1 MGPMAEAIYKSI
13 NTDEKVDILSR
24 GLVVMFPAPINPKT
38 EVVLGSHGLEAVN
51 KTAQA
56 LTDED
61 IIAEG
66 TLVLCMDETQRE
78 MFHDRYPLIN
88 AAVLTEYV
96 GEPELEDPYG
106 GTLMDYEKCFSSL
119 SLALRKLN
127 AKLSE
132 EGSFI

>member
-1 MGPMAEAIYKSI
+1 MAETIYKSI
-13 NTDEKVDILSR
+13 NPESGADVISR
-24 GLVVMFPAPINPKT
+24 GLVVMFPVPINPKT
-38 EVVLGSHGLEAVN
+38 EVVLGSHGLEPAE
-51 KTAQA
+51 KTAKA
-56 LTDED
+56 LSDDD
-61 IIAEG
+61 IIPGG
-66 TLVLCMDETQRE
+66 TLVLCMNETQRE
-78 MFHDRYPLIN
+78 MFHDRFPLIN